1 MIPANASLLRAALAV
16 AALAG
21 PAPAR
26 AEPRSREAEA
36 LRAIFPEAERFE
48 SRDLLLDDE
57 AAARLAELA
66 RARVADRLVTFYTAR
81 RGGEVAGYAAVHT
94 HVVRTKRETFAI
106 AFEPDG
112 RIRRIV
118 ILAFL
123 EPPEY
128 QPAERWLAQLQGK
141 GEKDRLAVG
150 DDLLP
155 IAGATLSARGI
166 AERSRW
172 LLQALLAARRRGDV
186 P

>member
-1 MIPANASLLRAALAV
+1 MRAFRSSLAALA
-16 AALAG
+16 AAVLAG
-21 PAPAR
+21 PAGAGE
-26 AEPRSREAEA
+26 APRSRGSEA
-36 LRAIFPEAERFE
+36 LHALFPEAERFE
-48 SRDLLLDDE
+48 ARDLLLDG
-57 AAARLAELA
+57 ATAARLAELA
-66 RARVADRLVTFYTAR
+66 RARVDDRMVTFYTAR
-81 RGGEVAGYAAVHT
+81 RGSAIAGYAAIHS

-106 AFEPDG
+106 AFETDG

-128 QPAERWLAQLQGK
+128 QPAERWLAQLHGK
-141 GEKDRLAVG
+141 GAEDRLAVG

-172 LLQALLAARRRGDV
+172 LLRALQEARRKGEV